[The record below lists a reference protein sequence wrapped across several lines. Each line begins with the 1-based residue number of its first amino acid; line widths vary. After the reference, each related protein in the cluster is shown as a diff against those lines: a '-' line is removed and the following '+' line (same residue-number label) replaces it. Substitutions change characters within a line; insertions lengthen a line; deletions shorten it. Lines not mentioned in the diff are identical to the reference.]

1 MQGRISRPMLPDRI
15 YINLPQRNTM
25 DKKHSEALDRAR
37 NNQSMANYGQIMQGL
52 TEKGINP
59 DDISFRVNVLTF
71 DAWRA
76 LGRTVRRGEKG
87 VRCLTWIPI
96 EDDTGAKKARPRAV
110 YVFHISQTEQLQ

>member
-1 MQGRISRPMLPDRI
+1 
-15 YINLPQRNTM
+15 M
-25 DKKHSEALDRAR
+25 DKQQKQSDALDRAR
-37 NNQSMANYGQIMQGL
+37 SSQSIANFGQIMQGL

-59 DDISFRVNVLTF
+59 DDIAFRVNVLTF

-96 EDDTGAKKARPRAV
+96 EDDAGAKKARPRTA

>member
-1 MQGRISRPMLPDRI
+1 M
-15 YINLPQRNTM
+15 NTQQKQS
-25 DKKHSEALDRAR
+25 DALDRAR
-37 NNQSMANYGQIMQGL
+37 SSQSMANFEQIMQGL

-96 EDDTGAKKARPRAV
+96 KDDTGTEKTRPRAA